1 MAQAAPPVI
10 VRTVY
15 QEGFPAKYNTAD
27 SARPGIC
34 IEVIHAIEK
43 ADPGLRFTGLDV
55 RASTVRILRM
65 LETHEIDV
73 FVGIGRTP
81 ERETNL
87 TWLTPPVFSAH
98 PYLFVRKEDE
108 ANYHSMDEIRHLR
121 DNNTIL
127 VNFGSVQDEYLQ
139 GFPDLNVDR
148 GGTDTEKNLR
158 KLMLGRGRFYFG
170 SDLNTLPVINSLGIG
185 VLVNTP
191 HPFPRR
197 RQLCGHGQRCRPRI
211 THPPAGR
218 TQKTLSLWRTRP
230 NFPEIPEIATITQS
244 CCRAS
249 RRSRIANRPTIFSIG
264 IRSRNCRVGTR
275 TMSKGELHLPRLP
288 KPHHHAIVRNARSV
302 QFALAH

>member
-1 MAQAAPPVI
+1 MIHARICFFVLLTIFMTMAQAASPVI

-27 SARPGIC
+27 PTRPGIC

-81 ERETNL
+81 EREANL

-108 ANYHSMDEIRHLR
+108 ANYHSMNEIRRLR

-139 GFPDLNVDR
+139 SFPDLNVDR

-185 VLVNTP
+185 VLVKP
-191 HPFPRR
+191 LSIHFPAADNYVAMAKDAD
-197 RQLCGHGQRCRPRI
+197 
-211 THPPAGR
+211 PALHAR
-218 TQKTLSLWRTRP
+218 LQAALKKLS
-230 NFPEIPEIATITQS
+230 
-244 CCRAS
+244 AS
-249 RRSRIANRPTIFSIG
+249 
-264 IRSRNCRVGTR
+264 
-275 TMSKGELHLPRLP
+275 GELDRIFQKYL
-288 KPHHHAIVRNARSV
+288 K
-302 QFALAH
+302 